1 MDKIIDKLDY
11 LHKELAKS
19 GIDLDTYKNLSSI
32 LIEVKSELRK
42 ENLLIPCSMQEEE
55 SVKSEWNI
63 RKCFEQLRFDKNH
76 HLGMGDIRL
85 TIGMQEEICEL
96 VERFYRC

>member
-1 MDKIIDKLDY
+1 MDKIIDKLDC
-11 LHKELAKS
+11 LHRELAKS
-19 GIDLDTYKNLSSI
+19 GIDSDTYKNLSSI
-32 LIEVKSELRK
+32 LIEVKNELRK
-42 ENLLIPCSMQEEE
+42 ENLLTSCSMQEKE

-85 TIGMQEEICEL
+85 TIAQQEEICEL
-96 VERFYRC
+96 VECFYHC

>member
-1 MDKIIDKLDY
+1 MDKIIDKLDH
-11 LHKELAKS
+11 LHRELAKS
-19 GIDLDTYKNLSSI
+19 GIDSDTYKNLSSI
-32 LIEVKSELRK
+32 LIEIKSELRK
-42 ENLLIPCSMQEEE
+42 KNLLIPYSIQKEE
-55 SVKSEWNI
+55 SVKSEWDI

-85 TIGMQEEICEL
+85 TIAQQEEICEL